1 MISRRRAF
9 ICGIRGIKLN
19 KKESS
24 FLKKYKPWG
33 IILFSRNLKT
43 IKQIQNLT
51 KSIKKIFYDDK
62 YPILVDEEGGRV
74 SRLNKLIDNSTFSGT
89 FFGNLYKNDF
99 NKFYLYADVY
109 VKQISYLLNTVGINL
124 NTVPVLDIKRDLTH
138 KVIGDRSYSKNSKTV
153 SKIGDHFINLFHK
166 NNIGTVMKHI
176 PGHGLSKVDSHHKT
190 PYVFQKLKYLIQN
203 DFYPFKDKQ
212 CLFAMTAHIV
222 FNKIDP
228 KNTVTHSKKM
238 IDLIRKSIGFK
249 NLIISDDLSMK
260 SLKFSLSENTRRAF
274 TAGCN
279 LALHCNANLKEMV
292 KVAEN
297 SPNINKFIIKK
308 TSQFRDIIS

>member
-9 ICGIRGIKLN
+9 ICGVRGIKLN
-19 KKESS
+19 KKESF

-33 IILFSRNLKT
+33 VILFSRNLKT

-124 NTVPVLDIKRDLTH
+124 NTVPVLDIKRDLAH
-138 KVIGDRSYSKNSKTV
+138 KVIGNRSYSKNSKHV
-153 SKIGDHFINLFHK
+153 SKIGNHFIKLFHK

-190 PYVFQKLKYLIQN
+190 PYVGQKLKYLIQN

-238 IDLIRKSIGFK
+238 IDLIRKTIGFK

>member
-99 NKFYLYADVY
+99 NKFYLYANVY

-228 KNTVTHSKKM
+228 KNVVTHSKKM
-238 IDLIRKSIGFK
+238 IDLIRNSIGFK

>member
-9 ICGIRGIKLN
+9 ICGVRGIKLN
-19 KKESS
+19 KKESF

-33 IILFSRNLKT
+33 VILFSRNLKT

-99 NKFYLYADVY
+99 NKFYLYANVY

-138 KVIGDRSYSKNSKTV
+138 KVIGDRSYSKNSKHV
-153 SKIGDHFINLFHK
+153 SKIGNHFINFFHK

-190 PYVFQKLKYLIQN
+190 PYVSQKLKHLIQN

-238 IDLIRKSIGFK
+238 IDLIRKTIGFK

-279 LALHCNANLKEMV
+279 LALHCNANLKEML